1 MKSISSHEYD
11 IFRRCMIAARKEAQL
26 TQESLAKS
34 LQKPQSFVAKYE
46 NGERRLDVVEF
57 LIVTRVIGVDPCTL
71 LRKVEQEI
79 KQSISREKTMN
90 TSDVIRLASQYLA
103 HLLGHKFDVLDVSK
117 PVTVNA
123 AVNLAKVISKL
134 SPLVGNLIEFNT
146 VEFLNKQDDFAEF
159 GAWERQDPGFPDTI
173 FVGDIQPTPGLEIK
187 AWFPL
192 ATEITARFKDSQN
205 HFQFDQT
212 HVAMLAWLPEKI
224 IYGKPRILDV
234 CVVSGLS
241 VALARDSHYHNP
253 PDYLVLEPED
263 TTQRTANLQQT
274 NTSGYKF
281 QGSADELLEAQKRV
295 YSWGTEAKV
304 YKPTREY
311 QQLIRELL
319 IRYKYR
325 LDTNFGK
332 MDRIV
337 HPGIEEFKKRVYNIE
352 VHGMTVG
359 EWNKLLSSRQEDR
372 IKESLQKY
380 LEIKEESID
389 ELLD

>member
-1 MKSISSHEYD
+1 
-11 IFRRCMIAARKEAQL
+11 
-26 TQESLAKS
+26 
-34 LQKPQSFVAKYE
+34 
-46 NGERRLDVVEF
+46 
-57 LIVTRVIGVDPCTL
+57 
-71 LRKVEQEI
+71 
-79 KQSISREKTMN
+79 MN
-90 TSDVIRLASQYLA
+90 TQDVIRLASHYLDN
-103 HLLGHKFDVLDVSK
+103 LSGHTFDVLDISK

-134 SPLVGNLIEFNT
+134 SPLLGNLIEFNT
-146 VEFLNKQDDFAEF
+146 VEFLNKQNEFAEF
-159 GAWERQDPGFPDTI
+159 GTWQRQDPGFPDTI
-173 FVGDIQPTPGLEIK
+173 FVGIQPTPGLEIK

-212 HVAMLAWLPEKI
+212 YVAMLAWLPEKI
-224 IYGKPRILDV
+224 IYGKPRIIDV

-241 VALARDSHYHNP
+241 VALARDTHYHNP

-281 QGSADELLEAQKRV
+281 QGSADELLEAHKLV
-295 YSWGTEAKV
+295 DSWGAQGKI

-311 QQLIRELL
+311 QHILRELL

-325 LDTNFGK
+325 LDTNFAK

-337 HPGIEEFKKRVYNIE
+337 HPGIEEFKKRVYNAE
-352 VHGMTVG
+352 VSGMTVG
-359 EWNKLLSSRQEDR
+359 QWNKLLSSRREDN
-372 IKESLQKY
+372 IKKSLQDY
-380 LEIKEESID
+380 LEIREESID

>member
-1 MKSISSHEYD
+1 
-11 IFRRCMIAARKEAQL
+11 
-26 TQESLAKS
+26 
-34 LQKPQSFVAKYE
+34 
-46 NGERRLDVVEF
+46 
-57 LIVTRVIGVDPCTL
+57 
-71 LRKVEQEI
+71 
-79 KQSISREKTMN
+79 MN
-90 TSDVIRLASQYLA
+90 TQDVIRLASHYLDN
-103 HLLGHKFDVLDVSK
+103 LSGHTFDVLDISK

-134 SPLVGNLIEFNT
+134 SPLLGNLIEFNT
-146 VEFLNKQDDFAEF
+146 VEFLNKQNEFAEF
-159 GAWERQDPGFPDTI
+159 GTWQRQDPGFPDTI
-173 FVGDIQPTPGLEIK
+173 FGGIQPTPGLEIK

-212 HVAMLAWLPEKI
+212 YVAMLAWLPEKI
-224 IYGKPRILDV
+224 IYGKPRIIDV

-241 VALARDSHYHNP
+241 VALARDTHYHNP

-281 QGSADELLEAQKRV
+281 QGSDDELLEAHKLV
-295 YSWGTEAKV
+295 DSWGAPGKI

-311 QQLIRELL
+311 QHLLRELL

-325 LDTNFGK
+325 LDTNFAK

-337 HPGIEEFKKRVYNIE
+337 HPGIEEFKKRVYNAE
-352 VHGMTVG
+352 VSGMRVG
-359 EWNKLLSSRQEDR
+359 QWNKLLSSRREDN
-372 IKESLQKY
+372 IKKSLQDY
-380 LEIKEESID
+380 LEIREESID